1 MLHKLQHS
9 AVTKSALW
17 LSVMNVIT
25 LKLTAIIVFRKQR
38 QKLELV
44 SFKALYNARGKKAGV
59 GKSCNGGQVGRR
71 GTVGGR
77 EGG

>member
-1 MLHKLQHS
+1 MAPFNFECHQNTELKRRAAQT
-9 AVTKSALW
+9 ATFRCYKKSALW

-44 SFKALYNARGKKAGV
+44 SFKALYNAK
-59 GKSCNGGQVGRR
+59 GKSGGGEVL
-71 GTVGGR
+71 
-77 EGG
+77 